1 MTHALCDGCETA
13 ETCWRN
19 QSCFEP
25 IEWQAAHGLVP
36 IEEYD
41 ARTPRAFLSLPD
53 ILIAAAAV
61 LICAF
66 VGAVVIARW
75 MGMVWFN

>member
-1 MTHALCDGCETA
+1 MNHFICESCETVHH
-13 ETCWRN
+13 C
-19 QSCFEP
+19 
-25 IEWQAAHGLVP
+25 AANGCIP

-75 MGMVWFN
+75 MA